1 MKSVDFPVSFFV
13 KNRERICHLLKPG
26 SLAIFHANDEMNRSA
41 DQKYPYRQD
50 SDLFYLTG
58 INQEKT
64 VLLLSPDY
72 PDESLREILFILRPD
87 KKLETW
93 EGHKLSLHEA
103 QMISGIKTIKYLG
116 DFDSLLAALMQHNNN
131 IYLNLYEPAKA
142 IPEFPNR
149 NLRMAKDL
157 QAKFPAHHYERLA
170 PVMCNLRTIKS
181 DTEILIIQEACAIT
195 GQAFRS
201 VLNTIRPGVYEYEI
215 EAELTYEFIR
225 NGARGHAFDPIVA
238 SGANACSL
246 HYNTNNAC
254 CSDGDLLL
262 LDFGAEYGNYAAD
275 CSRTI
280 PVNGVYTPRQKELY
294 QSVLE
299 VFRFACSLMRPG
311 TTINKIHAEVC
322 RKFSQE
328 HVKLGL
334 YAQEDLMKEDK
345 DAPLYMQYYMHGTSH
360 FMGIDVHDI
369 GGKDI
374 ELRPGMILTCE
385 PGIYIPAEKTGI
397 RIENDIL
404 ITSNGCM
411 DLMKDIPIEADH
423 IEQLI
428 ALGKR

>member
-1 MKSVDFPVSFFV
+1 
-13 KNRERICHLLKPG
+13 
-26 SLAIFHANDEMNRSA
+26 
-41 DQKYPYRQD
+41 
-50 SDLFYLTG
+50 
-58 INQEKT
+58 
-64 VLLLSPDY
+64 
-72 PDESLREILFILRPD
+72 
-87 KKLETW
+87 
-93 EGHKLSLHEA
+93 
-103 QMISGIKTIKYLG
+103 
-116 DFDSLLAALMQHNNN
+116 
-131 IYLNLYEPAKA
+131 
-142 IPEFPNR
+142 
-149 NLRMAKDL
+149 MAKDL
-157 QAKFPAHHYERLA
+157 QAKFPAHHYERLS
-170 PVMCNLRTIKS
+170 PIMRDLRTIKS

-195 GQAFRS
+195 GQAFKN

-246 HYNTNNAC
+246 HYNINNAY

-311 TTINKIHAEVC
+311 TTINKIHTEVC
-322 RKFSQE
+322 RRFSQE
-328 HVKLGL
+328 HEKLGL
-334 YAQEDLMKEDK
+334 YSHEDVMKEDK

-360 FMGIDVHDI
+360 FMGIDVHDV
-369 GGKDI
+369 GGKDL
-374 ELRPGMILTCE
+374 ELCPGMILTCE
-385 PGIYIPAEKTGI
+385 PGIYIPDEKTGI

-404 ITSNGCM
+404 ITSNGCIY
-411 DLMKDIPIEADH
+411 LMKDIPIEADH